1 MRGARI
7 FSTMCVLVDRNNHG
21 GVAPR
26 IARHNPLGPANCS
39 RDSLSDKLALL
50 VVVIALGG
58 NKENRFVVSILAI
71 LADNGADT
79 FGVFVH
85 MVNLSKICCHVNLRL
100 RKF

>member
-1 MRGARI
+1 
-7 FSTMCVLVDRNNHG
+7 
-21 GVAPR
+21 
-26 IARHNPLGPANCS
+26 
-39 RDSLSDKLALL
+39 
-50 VVVIALGG
+50 
-58 NKENRFVVSILAI
+58 VVSILAI